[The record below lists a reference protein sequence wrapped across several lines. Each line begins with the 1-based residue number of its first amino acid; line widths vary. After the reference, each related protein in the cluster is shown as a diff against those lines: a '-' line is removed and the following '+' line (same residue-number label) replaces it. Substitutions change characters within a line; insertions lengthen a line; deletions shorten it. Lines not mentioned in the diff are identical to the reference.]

1 MEDPLPR
8 FLIFAFLVAA
18 SAFCSLSGQVLSLSR
33 KTRLKLKPGNS
44 QSAKILENPEPCLF
58 GLRIWNLAIRLCAG
72 FLAASFFPVSKA
84 ILPAIVLVL
93 SFVIFSEV
101 LPGIISV
108 KKPENLLPFVVPAVF
123 ILCLPWKPLHIL
135 ASIVCRRSSEASGD
149 AEFRLALEEG
159 EKSGAVESS
168 ERSMV
173 EGVLYLGD
181 RPVSAFMTHRSE
193 LQWLDIN
200 AGPEEAG
207 KKAMEFRAQVFFPVV
222 REVQD
227 DIAGIVSV
235 LDILAALAGSI
246 VKQGG
251 TDEEKAESA
260 CSLWKGLRTI
270 MKNPRFIPETMS
282 ALKAFEAFRNE
293 GENCLCV
300 MDEYGGFAGLLQI
313 GDLMEEITGGFTG
326 DSPEETLVRQEDG
339 SWLAD
344 GGISIDDLAE
354 VLGLEN
360 MGKSGGEYHTLAGF
374 ILKLAGDIP
383 RAGDSF
389 NWEGYRFQVLGRD
402 GNRIGKVLVSAL
414 ECGASGEV

>member
-8 FLIFAFLVAA
+8 FLIFVLLVAA

-33 KTRLKLKPGNS
+33 KTRLRLKPGKS
-44 QSAKILENPEPCLF
+44 RSTEILENPEPCLF
-58 GLRIWNLAIRLCAG
+58 SLRIWNLAFRLCAG
-72 FLAASFFPVSKA
+72 FLAASFFPLREAVLPV
-84 ILPAIVLVL
+84 ILLIL
-93 SFVIFSEV
+93 SFIIFSEV
-101 LPGIISV
+101 LPGIISA
-108 KKPENLLPFVVPAVF
+108 KKPENLLSFVVPAVC
-123 ILCLPWKPLHIL
+123 ILCLPWKPLYLL
-135 ASIVCRRSSEASGD
+135 AFVVCRRRDEASGD

-207 KKAMEFRAQVFFPVV
+207 KKAMEFRAQGFFPVV

-235 LDILAALAGSI
+235 LDVLAALAGPVI
-246 VKQGG
+246 RQGG
-251 TDEEKAESA
+251 AGEEKAGSV
-260 CSLWKGLRTI
+260 CGLWKGLQAV
-270 MKNPRFIPETMS
+270 MKSPRFIPETMS
-282 ALKAFEAFRNE
+282 ALKAFEAFGKE
-293 GENCLCV
+293 DENCLCV

-313 GDLMEEITGGFTG
+313 GDLMEEITGGLAG
-326 DSPEETLVRQEDG
+326 DSPEETLIKQEDG

-344 GGISIDDLAE
+344 GGISVDDLAE

-360 MGKSGGEYHTLAGF
+360 MGKTGGEYHTLAGF

-389 NWEGYRFQVLGRD
+389 NWEGYRFQVMGRD

-414 ECGASGEV
+414 ERGVSGEV